1 MENENNTTTDG
12 IPKSDK
18 QHSIEV
24 SRTSAGKYSYSVKMY
39 YADILEAD
47 KILEEVERIENLLN
61 DKYRNEVK

>member
-1 MENENNTTTDG
+1 
-12 IPKSDK
+12 
-18 QHSIEV
+18 
-24 SRTSAGKYSYSVKMY
+24 MY